1 MSKVTFHEL
10 VTKLKELAKE
20 LERTP
25 TLREF
30 EKNGISSRQIH
41 KYKYS
46 EICKAAGLNVN
57 KRPQDISSEEV
68 IIRPP
73 KILMFDIETSSIVA
87 KVWGLFDQ
95 NISLNQIDQDW
106 FVLSYAAKWYGETDI
121 FYEDQRSVTPISND
135 SKMLEGIHKL
145 LSEAD
150 YVCGHNAARF
160 DVKKLNTR
168 FIKHNMK
175 PLPQL
180 NVIDTLKIAKRIA
193 AFTSNKLEYLAKFL
207 GCETGKSSHGKFS
220 GMELWNETMLGN
232 VEAFVEMEAYNKT
245 DVIVLEQVYEK
256 LAKYD
261 PSINFQSSYQKLIC
275 SCLCTEFFKHGF
287 RYTKTG
293 VFKVFECKKCG
304 KSSTAKENLIDK
316 DIRKLFSK

>member
-1 MSKVTFHEL
+1 MDKVTFHDL
-10 VTKLKELAKE
+10 VIKLKELAKK

-25 TLREF
+25 TLKEF
-30 EKNGISSRQIH
+30 EKSGVSKRQIH
-41 KYKYS
+41 NHKYS
-46 EICKAAGLNVN
+46 ELCKAADIEPNR
-57 KRPQDISSEEV
+57 RPQDQKSLEV
-68 IIRPP
+68 IVRPP

-106 FVLSYAAKWYGETDI
+106 FVLSYAAKWYGEDQI
-121 FYEDQRSVTPISND
+121 HYQDQRDSVPISD
-135 SKMLEGIHKL
+135 DRILLEGIHKL

-160 DVKKLNTR
+160 DVKKLNAR
-168 FIKHNMK
+168 FIKHNMN

-180 NVIDTLKIAKRIA
+180 NVIDTLKIARRIA

-207 GCETGKSSHGKFS
+207 GCDNAKSSHGKFT
-220 GMELWNETMLGN
+220 GMELWNQTMLGN
-232 VEAFVEMEAYNKT
+232 LEAFKEMEDYNKM

-256 LAKYD
+256 LVRYD
-261 PSINFQSSYQKLIC
+261 PSISFQSSHQKLIC
-275 SCLCTEFFKHGF
+275 TCGGTEFFKSGF

-293 VFKVFECKKCG
+293 VFRVFECRKCG

-316 DIRKLFSK
+316 DVRKTFFK